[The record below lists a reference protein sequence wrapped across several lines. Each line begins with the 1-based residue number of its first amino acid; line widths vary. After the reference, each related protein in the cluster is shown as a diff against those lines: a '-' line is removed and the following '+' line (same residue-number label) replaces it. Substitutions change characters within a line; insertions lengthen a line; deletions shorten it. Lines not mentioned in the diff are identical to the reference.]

1 MSSVHLLKGFNPVT
15 LLLEVFNEQPTPK
28 QFPIHKQKSS
38 HFSLCQYLFGT
49 QGKYQLTRF

>member
-1 MSSVHLLKGFNPVT
+1 MSSVHLLKGFNPLT

-38 HFSLCQYLFGT
+38 HFSLYQYLFGT